1 MDVDFISLETIPYPS
16 LHLDLLCENPMVAT
30 DEWDIKIKR
39 DNDFIIIFDVQI
51 MSQSVNNVIAADIR
65 GSF

>member
-1 MDVDFISLETIPYPS
+1 MDVDFISLETIPYTS
-16 LHLDLLCENPMVAT
+16 LHLDLLCENPMVVI
-30 DEWDIKIKR
+30 DEWDIKIKG